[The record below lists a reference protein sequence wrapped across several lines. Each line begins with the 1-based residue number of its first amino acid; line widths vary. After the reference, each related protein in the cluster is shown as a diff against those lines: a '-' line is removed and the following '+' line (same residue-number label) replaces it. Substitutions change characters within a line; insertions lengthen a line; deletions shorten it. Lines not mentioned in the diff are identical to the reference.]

1 MSNRQASE
9 TLVAPDEIV
18 GAPNAR
24 ACDDQ
29 TFEFPHGLYA
39 VMIAL
44 FTGFIVVLSL
54 AFSAHMGVTFGVIF
68 AFVAAFFAIPI
79 MFASIARD
87 SRTRALP
94 WHEYLDRGIDT
105 ATGRTA
111 PGSATVLL
119 LTLPVLIFAFAVA
132 IATIATLS

>member
-1 MSNRQASE
+1 LSHRQTSE
-9 TLVAPDEIV
+9 ILVTADEIV

-29 TFEFPHGLYA
+29 TFEFPTGLYA

-44 FTGFIVVLSL
+44 FTGFVVVMSL
-54 AFSAHMGVTFGVIF
+54 AFSGHMGVTFGAIF

-79 MFASIARD
+79 TFASIARD

-105 ATGRTA
+105 ETGRTS
-111 PGSATVLL
+111 PGSATILL

-132 IATIATLS
+132 IAAIASFS